1 VITKQ
6 DDKIDLVFADGTY
19 GNLPQGAFKVYYRV
33 SNGLSYTVSPAEMR
47 AINISVPYINK
58 AGVRHE
64 LLISCSLK
72 YTISTATASED
83 IDSIKARAPA
93 IYYTQNRMITGEDYN
108 LAPLSSS
115 QDILKVKAINR
126 TSSGISRNFDVI
138 DASGKYSSVNVF
150 ADDGVIYKEQTERTE
165 SFKYT
170 NRIDIINYIRNNIEP
185 LLTNTDVYNFYLTN
199 FTKIQF
205 TDTNTLWTQ
214 TTNDVNS
221 STGYFINNIDSI
233 LLKTQYN

>member
-1 VITKQ
+1 
-6 DDKIDLVFADGTY
+6 
-19 GNLPQGAFKVYYRV
+19 
-33 SNGLSYTVSPAEMR
+33 
-47 AINISVPYINK
+47 VPYINK
-58 AGVRHE
+58 AGVRHD

-205 TDTNTLWTQ
+205 TD
-214 TTNDVNS
+214 
-221 STGYFINNIDSI
+221 
-233 LLKTQYN
+233 